1 MEALESFVYC
11 LLRMYV
17 KIPVKM
23 HPFDLLTKFHKSY
36 VCFMAKIKNGVKIY
50 CSFYKFLTQNKI
62 REQLTEN
69 YQGNNQRKYSFMT
82 FLAETLFSNQY

>member
-36 VCFMAKIKNGVKIY
+36 VCFYGKNKKWSKNILLVLQI
-50 CSFYKFLTQNKI
+50 FN
-62 REQLTEN
+62 
-69 YQGNNQRKYSFMT
+69 
-82 FLAETLFSNQY
+82 AE